1 MNHPADILVPEND
14 SLRLKKLYEYQ
25 ILDTHPEDTFDKIAL
40 LASKV
45 FKTPYAFVTFVDHDR
60 VFIKANISPFEGNV
74 IPREKSLC
82 GMAIIDDECTII
94 HDATE
99 NECMKDSLLVKKKG
113 GVRFYV
119 GAPLRSPEGYL
130 LGTVCVADK
139 KPRYG
144 HISKRKQE
152 MLKNLADL
160 VVNKLEMRLRY
171 KTQLKAQHELMN
183 ITLHEIK
190 NPLASIKL
198 ANDVIKKDPTR
209 CESMYIRVKD
219 SIARIQ
225 TKLHDLLKNSEDEE
239 VQQKLCMEETNLK
252 EIFESLL
259 DTFQLQANKKKQTV
273 TLSYDTNIPPVFID
287 RKKITD
293 VFHNLL
299 SNALKYSYPD
309 SDINIFVSR
318 NCTSVDVEF
327 RDEGQGLDEDDIN
340 KLFTRFAKLSS
351 KPTGKETS
359 NGLGLSICKF
369 LVEMHNGKI
378 YATSPGK
385 DMGTSFFVSLPLIYE
400 VENEPQIR

>member
-1 MNHPADILVPEND
+1 MNHPADIIVPEND
-14 SLRLKKLYEYQ
+14 SLRIKKLYEYQ

-45 FKTPYAFVTFVDHDR
+45 FKTPYAFVTFVDEDR

-82 GMAIIDDECTII
+82 GMAITDDECTIV
-94 HDATE
+94 HDAME
-99 NECMKDSLLVKKKG
+99 NEHMKDSLLVKKKG

-171 KTQLKAQHELMN
+171 KNLLKAQHELMN

-198 ANDVIKKDPTR
+198 ANDVIKKDPSR
-209 CESMYIRVKD
+209 SESMYIRVKD

-239 VQQKLCMEETNLK
+239 VQQKLYMEETNLK
-252 EIFESLL
+252 DIFESLL

-273 TLSYDTNIPPVFID
+273 TLSYDSNIPPVFID

-327 RDEGQGLDEDDIN
+327 RDEGQGLDEDDVN

-359 NGLGLSICKF
+359 NGLGLSICKSF
-369 LVEMHNGKI
+369 VEMHNGKI
-378 YATSPGK
+378 YASSPGK
-385 DMGTSFFVSLPLIYE
+385 DRGTSFFVSLPLIYE

>member
-1 MNHPADILVPEND
+1 MNHPADVFVPEND

-45 FKTPYAFVTFVDHDR
+45 FKTPYAFVTFVDEDR

-82 GMAIIDDECTII
+82 GMAIIDDECTIV
-94 HDATE
+94 HDAME

-171 KTQLKAQHELMN
+171 KNLLKAQHELMN

-198 ANDVIKKDPTR
+198 ANDVIKKDPSR
-209 CESMYIRVKD
+209 SESMYLRVKD

-252 EIFESLL
+252 DIFESLL
-259 DTFQLQANKKKQTV
+259 DTFQLQANKKKQSV

-359 NGLGLSICKF
+359 NGLGLSICKSF
-369 LVEMHNGKI
+369 VEMHNGKI
-378 YATSPGK
+378 YANSPGK